1 MTPTRTSNPGYTA
14 ALVATVQDVLA
25 TGPAATAA
33 AVAEDRWEAAVGTAE
48 RIRTAA
54 AHLHATVVRDA
65 LAAGLDWWRIAG
77 LLGVH
82 PQAAYAEH
90 GHTLDGL
97 LPPAAQRPDLA
108 VIYTAGLA
116 ALHDLDPR
124 FGIELDDFGPDHPLT
139 GDPTVTR
146 LRAAAGLLGE
156 DIWIAVTLPDD
167 AGEDEPDTTE
177 AITQWT
183 SVAIQPQD
191 LQWLREAIALNT
203 AESQEGPQDDED
215 DPGLEFS

>member
-1 MTPTRTSNPGYTA
+1 MTPTRTSDPGYTA
-14 ALVATVQDVLA
+14 ALVATIQDVLA
-25 TGPAATAA
+25 TGPATTAA
-33 AVAEDRWEAAVGTAE
+33 AVAEDRWESAIGTAE
-48 RIRTAA
+48 RIRTAG

-65 LAAGLDWWRIAG
+65 LATQLDWWRIG
-77 LLGVH
+77 DLLGVH
-82 PQAAYAEH
+82 PQGAYTEH
-90 GHTLDGL
+90 GHTLDSL
-97 LPPAAQRPDLA
+97 LPPAGQRPDLA

-124 FGIELDDFGPDHPLT
+124 FGIDLDDFGPDHPLT

-167 AGEDEPDTTE
+167 DGEDEPDTAE

-183 SVAIQPQD
+183 SVATGPQD
-191 LQWLREAIALNT
+191 LQWLREVLALN
-203 AESQEGPQDDED
+203 AEQPQEGLEDED
-215 DPGLEFS
+215 DPDLD

>member
-14 ALVATVQDVLA
+14 ALGATIQDVLS

-33 AVAEDRWEAAVGTAE
+33 AVAEDRWEAAIGTAE
-48 RIRTAA
+48 RIRTAG
-54 AHLHATVVRDA
+54 AHLHATVVRDT
-65 LAAGLDWWRIAG
+65 LAAELDWWRIG
-77 LLGVH
+77 DLLGVH
-82 PQAAYAEH
+82 PQAAYTEH

-97 LPPAAQRPDLA
+97 LSPASQRPDLA

-124 FGIELDDFGPDHPLT
+124 FGIDLDDFGPDHPLT

-146 LRAAAGLLGE
+146 LRSAASLLGE

-167 AGEDEPDTTE
+167 DGEDEPDTAE

-183 SVAIQPQD
+183 SVAIQLED
-191 LQWLREAIALNT
+191 LQWLREVIALNA
-203 AESQEGPQDDED
+203 AEPQEALEDDEG
-215 DPGLEFS
+215 DPDLD